1 MFSSNLVKEFLAG
14 NISLFLLVFWQL
26 CLCFVQFLL
35 RHHQLSFELLQLEL
49 LHYVLL
55 CLLLEESL
63 HLHDSFLFLFT
74 VLRHLLVLLLQ
85 LLALG
90 RLLVGLRLRDLGLLA
105 QLLDD
110 LVFLHQLFVQGID
123 LLRVLGFQR
132 RLLLFELLLGLSN
145 LLLCLFGRFLIVCS
159 NLCSHLKVFLG
170 GI

>member
-14 NISLFLLVFWQL
+14 NISLFLLVFRQL
-26 CLCFVQFLL
+26 CLCFMQFLL
-35 RHHQLSFELLQLEL
+35 CHHQFGFELLQLKV

-74 VLRHLLVLLLQ
+74 VLLHLLVLLLQ
-85 LLALG
+85 LLVPS
-90 RLLVGLRLRDLGLLA
+90 RLLVGLRLRDLDLLA

-110 LVFLHQLFVQGID
+110 LVFLHALFVQGVD
-123 LLRVLGFQR
+123 LLRVLGFER

-145 LLLCLFGRFLIVCS
+145 LLLGFFGRGLVTCG

-170 GI
+170 GV